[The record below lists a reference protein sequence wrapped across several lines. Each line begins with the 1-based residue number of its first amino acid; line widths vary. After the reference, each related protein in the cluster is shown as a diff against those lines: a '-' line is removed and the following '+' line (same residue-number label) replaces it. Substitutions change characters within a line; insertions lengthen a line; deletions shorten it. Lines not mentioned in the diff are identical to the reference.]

1 MNKLACWLLLAPV
14 PALMAAAPVRVAR
27 VGEIQG
33 KVEVQSHAADAWRP
47 ASRNM
52 PLVERSWVRT
62 ASSSSIEME
71 LDDGSALRLSGEARC
86 EFSDYTRLST
96 GQRISVLSIDHGV
109 AYFTG
114 EPDRRD
120 AVILVV
126 PGAQAT
132 VHTGTRLRLEA
143 RDDSSQ
149 IAVLEG
155 KVRFSSPAAE
165 MDLSEGET
173 ARVENAS
180 HARFFLYREIA
191 PLDSDRWNEQRDRAL
206 AVTGSA
212 AHAPGLHYGLV
223 DLDAAG
229 SWMQTNDLGVVWK
242 PKVNATWT
250 PYRDGQW
257 LWYDELGYTWIANES
272 WGWLPFHYGRWMDA
286 SGLGWVWTPGRP
298 AAFKPGEVYWLREG
312 NLVGWGPLGPG
323 ETWAAASVPRL
334 YLRRN
339 TTLARWAQDARV
351 LNPVDAAEK
360 LTTSAAVFVIAPPS
374 PAFDSARLDAV
385 RPELRAGSTHIVP
398 IVPGVTYAGSEP
410 LPEMASAP
418 PVPPEPPVPQAP
430 PDPTISPSAGPLPPQ
445 PVPEPPDVYYPAA
458 VYTGIVV
465 INPPEQDDG
474 YHGRR
479 NPGSTKK
486 PAPGLGMPRGEN
498 DREHR
503 DLPPAHRPETP
514 AHATEPPPVPAQ
526 PVHASPPPRPYEPP
540 PVSGPGLGM
549 PRGEI
554 AREHR
559 DAPQPVPSP
568 PPHISAPPQPV
579 APPPSRTP
587 DPPPAKGSEG
597 SDKGNGKH

>member
-1 MNKLACWLLLAPV
+1 MKKLACWLFLAPV
-14 PALMAAAPVRVAR
+14 TAAVVASPVRVAR
-27 VGEIQG
+27 VGEFDG
-33 KVEVQSHAADAWRP
+33 KVEVQIHAADAWRP
-47 ASRNM
+47 AVRNM
-52 PLVERSWVRT
+52 PLVERTWVRT
-62 ASSSSIEME
+62 ANTASVEME
-71 LDDGSALRLSGEARC
+71 LDDGSVLRLSSDALF

-96 GQRISVLSIDHGV
+96 GQRVSVLSIDHGV

-114 EPDRRD
+114 EPERRD

-143 RDDSSQ
+143 RDNSSQ
-149 IAVLEG
+149 ISVLEG
-155 KVRFSSPAAE
+155 KVRFSSPVAE

-180 HARFFLYREIA
+180 RARFFLYREIA
-191 PLDSDRWNEQRDRAL
+191 PLDSDRWNEQRDKTL
-206 AVTGSA
+206 AATGSA
-212 AHAPGLHYGLV
+212 GHVPGLRYGLA
-223 DLDAAG
+223 DLDGGG
-229 SWMQTNDLGVVWK
+229 SWMQTADLGVVWK
-242 PKVNATWT
+242 PKVTASWT

-286 SGLGWVWTPGRP
+286 SGLGWVWSPGKST
-298 AAFKPGEVYWLREG
+298 AFKPGEVYWLREA

-360 LTTSAAVFVIAPPS
+360 LTTSGAVFVIAPPS
-374 PAFDSARLDAV
+374 PAFDSARFDAI
-385 RPELRAGSTHIVP
+385 RPEMRAGSTRIVP
-398 IVPGVTYAGSEP
+398 MVPGVTYAGGEAP
-410 LPEMASAP
+410 TEVAASAP
-418 PVPPEPPVPQAP
+418 PIPPQPPVPETP
-430 PDPTISPSAGPLPPQ
+430 SDPTISPSVGPLPPQ

-465 INPPEQDDG
+465 INPPEQDDDH
-474 YHGRR
+474 HGRR
-479 NPGSTKK
+479 DSGSTKK

-503 DLPPAHRPETP
+503 DTPPVHRAETP
-514 AHATEPPPVPAQ
+514 ARPTPNPPPAPAP
-526 PVHASPPPRPYEPP
+526 PVQASMPPPRAIEPP
-540 PVSGPGLGM
+540 LGLGM

-559 DAPQPVPSP
+559 DAPQPMPAP
-568 PPHISAPPQPV
+568 PPHVAAQPPQ
-579 APPPSRTP
+579 AATPSKAS
-587 DPPPAKGSEG
+587 DPTPAKGSDG
-597 SDKGNGKH
+597 SDKGSGKH